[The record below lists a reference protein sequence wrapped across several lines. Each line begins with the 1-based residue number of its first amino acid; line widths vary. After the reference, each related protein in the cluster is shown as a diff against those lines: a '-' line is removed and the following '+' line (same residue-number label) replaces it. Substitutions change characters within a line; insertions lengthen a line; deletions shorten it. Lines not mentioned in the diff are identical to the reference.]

1 MYRLPPSHM
10 SSSPLSP
17 ADNRDFLFQEAEA
30 GNLRDYWIVIRKYR
44 WTIAV
49 FLLPIV
55 LITAIFV
62 MSKPR
67 VYTATVMLH
76 FDPQP
81 PNIIGSSELL
91 ALGEK
96 AFDTYYKTQI
106 DLLRS
111 RSLAARVIQELG
123 LDQDLRFQ
131 TYVDGPPSGIQKF
144 VCLDVGCVV
153 QWLRETSLVKWMQER
168 FTAAREEEEK
178 KTEVVELGVA
188 PRLID
193 SYLKQIKIS
202 REEESQLVRMSF
214 SSLNP
219 SFSMELANAH
229 ATTFIRA
236 NIQGRFEETAEA
248 RQFLEAKLV
257 ELKAALEKSE
267 AELNQFRKTHAIV
280 ALEQGQNLMVERLK
294 ALNADLVQ
302 ARSKRI
308 ELESMVQAI
317 QKRDNQ
323 ALSQVIDNPPIQ
335 KIKDQISALELT
347 RGRLASTFKSTHP
360 EVIALQAQI
369 DEAKDRMDQEV
380 RRVVRS
386 ITLDY
391 NVARAKERAL
401 TDEMEEQRRAAMD
414 LREKAIE
421 ASILEREVE
430 ANQTLYGNILK
441 RTKETRLSQPVA
453 TSNVRVVDP
462 AETPFR
468 PDSAK
473 RMITLILSALVGL
486 LGGVGLAFL
495 RHYLDNTLKTPE
507 DIARVLRLP
516 TLSMVPDIRRLDGR
530 VYGLRYTRKIFRLP
544 RSLKSPKEDNREL
557 VMSLQPLSI
566 VRESY
571 QSLCTALLFSLPE
584 RPPRT
589 ILVTSSQPQEGKTVT
604 AINIAVTLARN
615 GAPVLLIDAD
625 LRHGRCH
632 RLLGLQNG
640 SGLTDVLT
648 GNGNATELIKKTALN
663 NLYLLSRGELSPNP
677 AALLG
682 SEKMRQLLESLETD
696 FPIIILDSAP
706 LLPVTDTVLIS
717 TKVDGVLLVAKAQE
731 VSRYAVRLACDRLL
745 YVKAKILG
753 VVLNNID
760 IQSPE
765 YKEYRGSYGSYYTSY
780 AVGIE
785 ENVRRDDDAIHPS

>member
-1 MYRLPPSHM
+1 MYRLPPADTSA
-10 SSSPLSP
+10 SPLRP
-17 ADNRDFLFQEAEA
+17 ADNRDFLFHEAEA
-30 GNLRDYWIVIRKYR
+30 VNLRDYWIVIRKYR
-44 WTIAV
+44 WTIVV

-55 LITAIFV
+55 LIAAISV
-62 MSKPR
+62 ASKPR
-67 VYTATVMLH
+67 MYTATVTLL

-81 PNIIGSSELL
+81 PNIIGTSELL
-91 ALGEK
+91 ALAERS
-96 AFDTYYKTQI
+96 FDTYYKTQYG
-106 DLLRS
+106 LLRS
-111 RSLAARVIQELG
+111 RSLVARVIHERG
-123 LDQDLRFQ
+123 LNQDLRFQ
-131 TYVDGPPSGIQKF
+131 AYVDGPPSWIRNF
-144 VCLDVGCVV
+144 VCLDVGCIV
-153 QWLRETSLVKWMQER
+153 QWLRETSLIKGMEER
-168 FTAAREEEEK
+168 FTTVREEEEK
-178 KTEVVELGVA
+178 KTEVVEFGV
-188 PRLID
+188 PSSLID
-193 SYLKQIKIS
+193 SYLNHIKINH
-202 REEESQLVRMSF
+202 EEASQLVQVRF
-214 SSLNP
+214 TSLNP
-219 SFSMELANAH
+219 SFSKELANAH

-236 NIQGRFEETAEA
+236 NIQGRFEETVEA

-280 ALEQGQNLMVERLK
+280 ALEQGQNLMMERLN
-294 ALNADLVQ
+294 ALNTDLVQ

-347 RGRLASTFKSTHP
+347 RGRLATTFKSTHP
-360 EVIALQAQI
+360 EVIELQEQI

-391 NVARAKERAL
+391 NVAKAKERRL
-401 TDEMEEQRRAAMD
+401 TDAMEEQRRAAMD

-430 ANQTLYGNILK
+430 ANQTLYANILK

-473 RMITLILSALVGL
+473 GMITLLLSVLVGL

-516 TLSMVPDIRRLDGR
+516 TLSMVPGIRVIDGR
-530 VYGLRYTRKIFRLP
+530 VYGLSYTRKIFRLQ
-544 RSLKSPKEDNREL
+544 RLLKSPKEDKREL
-557 VMSLQPLSI
+557 VMSLQPISI

-589 ILVTSSQPQEGKTVT
+589 IVVTSSQPQEGKTVT
-604 AINIAVTLARN
+604 AIYLAATLARN

-648 GNGNATELIKKTALN
+648 GNGNATELIKKTARN
-663 NLYLLSRGELSPNP
+663 NLYLLSRGEFSPDP
-677 AALLG
+677 VALLG
-682 SEKMRQLLESLETD
+682 SEKMRQVLEHLQAD

-706 LLPVTDTVLIS
+706 LLPVTDTLLIS
-717 TKVDGVLLVAKAQE
+717 TKVDGVLLVVKAQD
-731 VSRYAVRLACDRLL
+731 VSRHAVRQACDRLV

-760 IQSPE
+760 IRSPE
-765 YKEYRGSYGSYYTSY
+765 YKEYRGSYGSYYTVY
-780 AVGIE
+780 AVGNK
-785 ENVRRDDDAIHPS
+785 ENARRDDDAIHLS